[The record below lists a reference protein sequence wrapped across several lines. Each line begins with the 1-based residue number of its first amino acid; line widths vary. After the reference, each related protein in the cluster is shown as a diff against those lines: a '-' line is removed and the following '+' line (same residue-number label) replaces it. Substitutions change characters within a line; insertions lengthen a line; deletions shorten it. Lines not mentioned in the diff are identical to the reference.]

1 MKKQKNYF
9 DTTKLPKN
17 QLKEA
22 VNKAT
27 VQDKRVLTIFKRKK
41 RPMTPAEVWDVY
53 CKLYPAC
60 PITSIRRSMTVLT
73 EKGKL
78 EKTDKLKKG
87 IYGKPNHVWRLK

>member
-9 DTTKLPKN
+9 DTTKLPKE
-17 QLKEA
+17 QLKQA
-22 VNKAT
+22 VSKAT
-27 VQDKRVLTIFKRKK
+27 VQDKRVLSIFKRKK

-53 CKLYPAC
+53 CKLYPVC

-78 EKTDKLKKG
+78 EKTDKLKNG
-87 IYGKPNHVWRLK
+87 MYGKPNHVWRLK